1 LFRFERQCLIV
12 PNTEHQGNVC
22 IIALTSAHIAWLT
35 PPDAG
40 QASVD
45 STLAVCVLVLH
56 VLFILW
62 VIFGAFL
69 VGSHPILRWLH
80 IVSLIWGVLVEVLYW
95 PCPLTLL
102 ENWFEQKAGVEPYQG
117 GFLLHYLDKLV
128 YPDIPAFVLMSAAV
142 VVCGFNIAYYLR
154 LIWISHL
161 RRSAK
166 DGTLRKI

>member
-1 LFRFERQCLIV
+1 MFRFESQCLIV
-12 PNTEHQGNVC
+12 PNAEQQGNVC
-22 IIALTSAHIAWLT
+22 IIALTFANIAWLT
-35 PPDAG
+35 SPDAG
-40 QASVD
+40 QAGVY

-69 VGSHPILRWLH
+69 VGSRPILRGLH

-117 GFLLHYLDKLV
+117 SFLLHYLDKLV
-128 YPDIPAFVLMSAAV
+128 YPDISVFVLMSAAV
-142 VVCGFNIAYYLR
+142 AVCGLNIAYYLR
-154 LIWISHL
+154 LIWIGHL

-166 DGTLRKI
+166 DGTVRKI